1 MRSIIS
7 ILFFIT
13 VPFLGMAQVEESSE
27 LHLQLEAL
35 DKTYF
40 DAYNSCDLVTQ
51 ANMYAE
57 DIEFFHDQ
65 GGLST
70 DKQGLIDSL
79 EKNICGKV
87 TRTLVA
93 GSLEVYPI
101 PNYGAVLMGLHS
113 FANNQEPDAIST
125 PSKFVMIWKKSEAK
139 WQITKVISLH

>member
-1 MRSIIS
+1 MRLLFS
-7 ILFFIT
+7 ILLFVY
-13 VPFLGMAQVEESSE
+13 VPFIGMAQANASSD
-27 LHLQLEAL
+27 LHQTLAQL

-40 DAYNSCDLVTQ
+40 DAYNSCDLETQ

-70 DKQGLIDSL
+70 DKQDLIDAL
-79 EKNICGKV
+79 ERNICGKV

-101 PNYGAVLMGLHS
+101 PNYGAVVMGLHS
-113 FANNQEPDAIST
+113 FFNNQEPDVISK
-125 PSKFVMIWKKSEAK
+125 PSKFVTIWKQIDNK
-139 WQITKVISLH
+139 WLITKVISLH

>member
-1 MRSIIS
+1 MRLLTS
-7 ILFFIT
+7 ILFFLT
-13 VPFLGMAQVEESSE
+13 VPFAGMAQVEESSDMHQK
-27 LHLQLEAL
+27 LVAL

-51 ANMYAE
+51 ANLYSE
-57 DIEFFHDQ
+57 DIEFFHDR

-70 DKQGLIDSL
+70 DKQGIIDAL

-87 TRTLVA
+87 TRTLVD

-101 PNYGAVLMGLHS
+101 PDYGAVVMGLHS

-125 PSKFVMIWKKSEAK
+125 PSKFVMIWKKSEAN

>member
-1 MRSIIS
+1 MRLLIS
-7 ILFFIT
+7 ILFLT
-13 VPFLGMAQVEESSE
+13 VPFVGMAQVEEASE
-27 LHLQLEAL
+27 LHKQLEAL

-51 ANMYAE
+51 ANFYSE

-70 DKQGLIDSL
+70 DKQGIIDAL

-93 GSLEVYPI
+93 GSIEVYPI

-125 PSKFVMIWKKSEAK
+125 PSKFVMIWKKSEAN